1 MLRLST
7 RTLVT
12 LLLILGVVLGT
23 LTAIGVY
30 GATAQAARQRAEQAL
45 APVVVAVH
53 PIAARAVIQ
62 TGDLRLQDEHS
73 SDVPTLAA
81 TRLDEV
87 VGKVALVNLYAG
99 TPVLAPQVATTSTAR
114 SLGYTLPQGMEAMAL
129 PTPDL
134 VSGAGA
140 IAPGD
145 RIDIILTVPS
155 STTNGAA
162 KETQFALQ
170 GIQVIGVGQVIPTAT
185 GGQTPQSEGSLTV
198 LVTPQQALTLTY
210 AKDGGSQGVSINLVL
225 RRPDDTTTYKTAPV
239 TLDFLRQALDKAQ
252 P

>member
-1 MLRLST
+1 MFRVST

-12 LLLILGVVLGT
+12 LLLILGVGLGV
-23 LTAIGVY
+23 LTAVGVY
-30 GATAQAARQRAEQAL
+30 GVTAQAARLRADQAM

-53 PIAARAVIQ
+53 PIVARAVIQ
-62 TGDLRLQDEHS
+62 TSDLRLQNEHRG
-73 SDVPTLAA
+73 DVPALAA

-87 VGKVALVNLYAG
+87 IGKVALVNLYAG
-99 TPVLAPQVATTSTAR
+99 APVLTPQVATTSTAR

-155 STTNGAA
+155 SAANGAA

-170 GIQVIGVGQVIPTAT
+170 GVQVIGVGQVIPGPAT
-185 GGQTPQSEGSLTV
+185 GQSSPSVGSLTV

-210 AKDGGSQGVSINLVL
+210 AKDGGAQGVSINLVL
-225 RRPDDTTTYKTAPV
+225 RRPDDTATYRTTPV
-239 TLDFLRQALDKAQ
+239 TLDFLRQALAKAK